1 MEQRYIKLGLALTVG
16 LLAGLWAINNLLNW
30 ETAQGAV
37 AYVLSQDLQSGYSTH
52 IVPPI
57 KIPAAAT
64 IGLLV
69 IILTEATAGSF
80 ALFGAWRMWS
90 QRNAEAGAF
99 AAAKRF
105 AILGSGIAV
114 LNWFLGFGVIGGTAI
129 MMGQAEGMEG
139 AMRGAVAMAS
149 QCFLTLIYLSM
160 PEPQRS
166 TD

>member
-1 MEQRYIKLGLALTVG
+1 MEQRYIRIALALTVG

-37 AYVLSQDLQSGYSTH
+37 AYALSQDNQSGYAAH
-52 IVPPI
+52 VVMPI
-57 KIPAAAT
+57 KSSSAAT
-64 IGLLV
+64 VGLVV
-69 IILTEATAGSF
+69 IVLAEAIAGSL
-80 ALFGAWRMWS
+80 ALIGAWRMWS
-90 QRNAEAGAF
+90 QRNAEAATF

-149 QCFLTLIYLSM
+149 QCFLALIYLSM
-160 PEPQRS
+160 PEPHL
-166 TD
+166 

>member
-30 ETAQGAV
+30 ETAHGAV
-37 AYVLSQDLQSGYSTH
+37 AYALSQDLQSGYAAH

-57 KIPAAAT
+57 KSPAAAT

-69 IILTEATAGSF
+69 IIFTEATAGSL
-80 ALFGAWRMWS
+80 ALFGAWRMWT
-90 QRNAEAGAF
+90 QRRAEAAAF
-99 AAAKRF
+99 AAAKRP
-105 AILGSGIAV
+105 AIVGAGIAV

-139 AMRGAVAMAS
+139 AMRGATAMAT

-160 PEPQRS
+160 AEPQHS
-166 TD
+166 AG

>member
-37 AYVLSQDLQSGYSTH
+37 AYALSQDLQSGYRVH
-52 IVPPI
+52 IIPPI
-57 KIPAAAT
+57 KSSLAAT

-69 IILTEATAGSF
+69 IVLTEATAGSL

-90 QRNAEAGAF
+90 QRNAETAAF

-105 AILGSGIAV
+105 AILGAGIAV
-114 LNWFLGFGVIGGTAI
+114 LNWFLGFGVMGGTAL

-139 AMRGAVAMAS
+139 AMRGAAAMAM
-149 QCFLTLIYLSM
+149 QCFLTLIYLSL

-166 TD
+166 AG

>member
-1 MEQRYIKLGLALTVG
+1 MEQRHIKLGLALTVG
-16 LLAGLWAINNLLNW
+16 LLAGLWSINNLLNW

-37 AYVLSQDLQSGYSTH
+37 AYALSQDLQSGYRVH

-57 KIPAAAT
+57 KSSFAAT
-64 IGLLV
+64 IGLLLIV
-69 IILTEATAGSF
+69 LTEAMAGLL
-80 ALFGAWRMWS
+80 ALLGAWRMWS
-90 QRNAEAGAF
+90 QRRAEPVAF
-99 AAAKRF
+99 AAAKRL

-139 AMRGAVAMAS
+139 AMRGAAAMAM
-149 QCFLTLIYLSM
+149 QCFLTLIYLSL

-166 TD
+166 AG